1 MYRTGVFIL
10 ARGLGAVSAPV
21 LVAIAALVVLYSP
34 GARAQSLAFREALAV
49 AAAPD
54 RDIAAFYKERNYRPI
69 WTGRAGR
76 DAQRRRAFVE
86 AASRAWVHGLPAG
99 RYDAAQLRRDFRM
112 PLSERDRG
120 RLEVEVTRRF
130 LQYARDI
137 QSGILEPRR
146 ISSDLDIRP
155 PRRNRL
161 SILRAFARSTPQAFI
176 KALPPQSLEYQ
187 RLLREK
193 ARLERIIGQGG
204 WGRKL
209 PLRKLGQ
216 GSRGPQ
222 VAALRARLFRM
233 GYRGAGRGDV
243 FDDVLERAVEL
254 FQMDNG
260 LTPDGVVGRATI
272 AAINVSAQT
281 RLQQVIVALERR
293 RWLNKPLG
301 KRHIIVNQA
310 AFRAFVV
317 DDGRVTLETRVVVG
331 KAGRKYRTPEFSD
344 EMTHLIVNPT
354 WHVPQSIARAE
365 YLPQLKKNPDALA
378 RLGLNMLDAS
388 GQRVDPTT
396 IDYSQYDENNFPFDL
411 KQPPGRGNALG
422 VVKFMFPNRFNVYLH
437 DTPAKALFGR
447 DVRAYSHGCVRVQR
461 PFDLAYTLLA
471 PQSRDP
477 KGLFQRVLATGEET
491 RIDLRPPVPIHLTY
505 QTVWISP
512 DGRANY
518 RLDVYGRDR
527 LVFRAL
533 EKAGVVLH
541 AVRG

>member
-1 MYRTGVFIL
+1 MYPTGNFFL
-10 ARGLGAVSAPV
+10 APRGR
-21 LVAIAALVVLYSP
+21 AAFAQVLVVLALVLAGLAPSV
-34 GARAQSLAFREALAV
+34 RAQSLAFREAVAV
-49 AAAPD
+49 AAASD
-54 RDIAAFYKERNYRPI
+54 RDISAFYKERDYRPI
-69 WTGRAGR
+69 WTGRGAR
-76 DAQRRRAFVE
+76 DGQRRRAFVE
-86 AASRAWVHGLPAG
+86 AAARAWIHGLPAG

-112 PLSERDRG
+112 PLSDRDRG
-120 RLEVEVTRRF
+120 RLEVAVTRRF
-130 LQYARDI
+130 LQYAQDI

-146 ISSDLDIRP
+146 VSSDMDVRP
-155 PRRNRL
+155 PRRDRL

-176 KALPPQSLEYQ
+176 KALPPQTLEYQ

-193 ARLERIIGQGG
+193 ARLERIVGRGG
-204 WGRKL
+204 WGKKL
-209 PLRKLGQ
+209 PLRKLRP

-222 VAALRARLFRM
+222 VAALKARLDRM
-233 GYRGAGRGDV
+233 GYRGAGAGDV
-243 FDDVLERAVEL
+243 FDDALEKAVEL

-281 RLQQVIVALERR
+281 RLQQVVVALERR

-310 AFRAFVV
+310 AFRAFVI

-331 KAGRKYRTPEFSD
+331 KAGKKYRTPEFSD

-365 YLPQLKKNPDALA
+365 YLPKLKKDPNALA
-378 RLGLNMLDAS
+378 RLGLNMLDPS

-396 IDYSQYDENNFPFDL
+396 VDYSQFDENNFPFDL

-437 DTPAKALFGR
+437 DTPAKSLFGR

-471 PQSRDP
+471 PQSSDP
-477 KGLFQRVLATGEET
+477 RGLFQRALASGDET
-491 RIDLRPPVPIHLTY
+491 RIDLKPPVPIHLTY

-512 DGRANY
+512 DGRPNY
-518 RLDVYGRDR
+518 RMDVYGRDR